1 MTSFTNQNIQIQKG
15 DRIYLMSDGFA
26 DQFGGPKN
34 KKIKKQT
41 LKNFISSIQ
50 NKDMQTQKDE
60 LVKMFEEWR
69 SVNEQ
74 VDDVLVIGFKV

>member
-1 MTSFTNQNIQIQKG
+1 
-15 DRIYLMSDGFA
+15 MSDGFA